1 MLKSSLT
8 RVRLLYAFSILL
20 FCLQQT
26 DLFGHFLF
34 IRIGEHAEAGRAVEV
49 FFSEKAEAGDPRFI
63 GKVSS
68 TQLWMQREPG
78 TFVPLKSRLGADR
91 LRAYLPADGAVSVTG
106 YCEYGILEREVP
118 FLLRY
123 YPKAISGPIIGI
135 NAFKANDKSTLEIV
149 PTVSSDSISLVLLD
163 HGIPVPEAVFTTVD
177 DSLTNEELKANRD
190 GRVTWKPTSP
200 GHYCVYAKV
209 VRQETGEL
217 AGKKY
222 REIREFPTLAFQW
235 PLERT
240 DGDTQAIELFEK
252 AISSRASWL
261 DFPGFSAQ
269 IEGEFYGRSFSG
281 TVQIVKDGAIELK
294 IDQPVAEDWVTEQL
308 KSLVM
313 HRMESSRRSTP
324 VLRFA
329 DQDIHNPLGRLL
341 TFVGG
346 RFASSYRVKDDQLKV
361 VNRNLG
367 SENMTITVLKN
378 ETTPEGKYLPHLFNV
393 QYWDAAEGNLLRTET
408 FENRW
413 ARTGKF
419 DLPALNTLLTSSAA
433 GLSVRSFRLTNHQLR
448 SAE

>member
-1 MLKSSLT
+1 MLKFSLS
-8 RVRLLYAFSILL
+8 RVQLYAFCLIV
-20 FCLQQT
+20 FGLQQA

-63 GKVSS
+63 GKVSN
-68 TQLWMQREPG
+68 TQLWVQQEPG
-78 TFVPLKSRLGADR
+78 KFVALKSHLGADR
-91 LRAYLPADGAVSVTG
+91 LRAYLPTGRAISVTG

-123 YPKAISGPIIGI
+123 YPKAISGSIADI
-135 NAFKANDKSTLEIV
+135 NALKANDKLTLEIV
-149 PTVSSDSISLVLLD
+149 PTVSSDSVSLVLLD
-163 HGIPVPEAVFTTVD
+163 HGKSVPEVVFTTVD
-177 DSLTNEELKANRD
+177 DSLNNEELKANSE
-190 GRVTWKPTSP
+190 GRVTWKPTGP

-209 VRQETGEL
+209 VRQESGEL
-217 AGKKY
+217 AGKRY
-222 REIREFPTLAFQW
+222 REIREFPTLAFRW

-240 DGDTQAIELFEK
+240 DGDVQAIELFEK
-252 AISSRASWL
+252 AIASRASWL
-261 DFPGFSAQ
+261 NFPGFSAK
-269 IEGEFYGRSFSG
+269 IDGEYDGRSFSG
-281 TVQIVKDGAIELK
+281 TVQVGKDGAVELK
-294 IDQPVAEDWVTEQL
+294 IDQTVAEDWVTEQL

-313 HRMESSRRSTP
+313 HRMESSKRTTP

-329 DQDIHNPLGRLL
+329 DQDVHNPLGRLL

-367 SENMTITVLKN
+367 SENMTITVLEN
-378 ETTPEGKYLPHLFNV
+378 EKTPEGKYLPHLYNV

-419 DLPALNTLLTSSAA
+419 DLPALNTLLTSSAS
-433 GLSVRSFRLTNHQLR
+433 GLSVRSFRVTNHQLPP
-448 SAE
+448 AE

>member
-1 MLKSSLT
+1 MLKP
-8 RVRLLYAFSILL
+8 LLARFLVYAFTFLL
-20 FCLQQT
+20 FGWQQS

-63 GKVSS
+63 GKVSN
-68 TQLWMQREPG
+68 TQLWAQPEPG
-78 TFVPLKSRLGADR
+78 KIAPLKSHLGADR
-91 LRAYLPADGAVSVTG
+91 LRAYLPTVGTVSVTG

-123 YPKAISGPIIGI
+123 YPKAISGSIADV
-135 NAFKANDKSTLEIV
+135 NALKANDKLTLEIV
-149 PTVSSDSISLVLLD
+149 PTVSSDSVSLVLHD
-163 HGIPVPEAVFTTVD
+163 HGKPVPGVIFTTVD
-177 DSLTNEELKANRD
+177 DSLKNEELTANSE
-190 GRVTWKPTSP
+190 GRVTWKPTEP

-209 VRQETGEL
+209 VRQESGEL

-222 REIREFPTLAFQW
+222 REIREFPTLAFRW
-235 PLERT
+235 PLERA
-240 DGDTQAIELFEK
+240 DGDAKASELFEK
-252 AISSRASWL
+252 AISSRASWV

-269 IEGEFYGRSFSG
+269 IEGEYDGRSFSG
-281 TVQIVKDGAIELK
+281 TVQIAKDGVVELK
-294 IDQPVAEDWVTEQL
+294 IDQTVAEDWVTDQL

-313 HRMESSRRSTP
+313 HRMEPSRRSTP

-329 DQDIHNPLGRLL
+329 DEDLHNPLGRLL

-367 SENMTITVLKN
+367 AENMTITVLDN
-378 ETTPEGKYLPHLFNV
+378 EKTLEGKYLPHLYNV

-408 FENRW
+408 LENRW
-413 ARTGKF
+413 TRIDKF
-419 DLPALNTLLTSSAA
+419 DLPALNTLLTSSAS
-433 GLSVRSFRLTNHQLR
+433 GLSVRSFRLMNHKLR
-448 SAE
+448 QAE

>member
-8 RVRLLYAFSILL
+8 RIPLLYGFLIPL

-26 DLFGHFLF
+26 DVFGHFLF

-78 TFVPLKSRLGADR
+78 KFAPLKPYLGADR
-91 LRAYLPADGAVSVTG
+91 LRAYLPADGSVSVTG
-106 YCEYGILEREVP
+106 YCEYGVLEREVP

-123 YPKAISGPIIGI
+123 YPKAIAGSIADV
-135 NAFKANDKSTLEIV
+135 NALMPNDKSTLEIV

-163 HGIPVPEAVFTTVD
+163 HGTPVPDVVFTTID
-177 DSLTNEELKANRD
+177 DSLNNVELKTNRE
-190 GRVTWKPTSP
+190 GRVTWKPSGS
-200 GHYCVYAKV
+200 GHYCVYTKV
-209 VRQETGEL
+209 VRQVAGDL

-222 REIREFPTLAFQW
+222 HEIREFSTLAFSW

-240 DGDTQAIELFEK
+240 DGDPMAIELFEK
-252 AISSRASWL
+252 AISTRASWL
-261 DFPGFSAQ
+261 DFPGFSAD
-269 IEGEFYGRSFSG
+269 IDGTHDGRSFSG
-281 TVQIVKDGAIELK
+281 SVQIAKDGAVELK
-294 IDQPVAEDWVTEQL
+294 IDQPVAEDWVNEQL

-313 HRMESSRRSTP
+313 HRMESPRRSPP

-329 DQDIHNPLGRLL
+329 DQDFDNPLGRLL

-367 SENMTITVLKN
+367 TENMTITVLENDK
-378 ETTPEGKYLPHLFNV
+378 TPEGKYLPHLYNV
-393 QYWDAAEGNLLRTET
+393 QYWNAVDGSLQRTET

-413 ARTGKF
+413 TRIGKF
-419 DLPALNTLLTSSAA
+419 DLPAMNTLLTSSTS
-433 GLSVRSFRLTNHQLR
+433 GLGVRGFRLKNHSLR